1 MYRIIRFTERKILL
15 FSNFCLILI
24 KSVKELKITN
34 IYLAKSEIAIWLSPN
49 TSRTKDRKYLYLADT

>member
-24 KSVKELKITN
+24 KSVRIKITN
-34 IYLAKSEIAIWLSPN
+34 MYLAKSEIAIWLSPN
-49 TSRTKDRKYLYLADT
+49 TSRTKDRKYLYPG